1 MHLLVNELC
10 EYQNAWCND
19 KKLKSFSLEK
29 SETCLAGRCVSLCL
43 TSILNSS
50 YTVSVTSASQ
60 PCEAMLNG
68 ILMRP
73 SESPR
78 TLLCA
83 FTNVFLYFYV
93 FALSSGKTWKRNK
106 RLEWQTELGIVFFS
120 LLFIYLFSDY
130 VPCLV
135 LLYLLPYNSLRLN
148 SIFKYLKSPFVYSM

>member
-1 MHLLVNELC
+1 LP
-10 EYQNAWCND
+10 
-19 KKLKSFSLEK
+19 
-29 SETCLAGRCVSLCL
+29 GRKVLSVRL

-73 SESPR
+73 SESPC

-83 FTNVFLYFYV
+83 LQMFSCIFTSLLYLQGEGGRETNDYNGRLSLELFL
-93 FALSSGKTWKRNK
+93 
-106 RLEWQTELGIVFFS
+106 S

-135 LLYLLPYNSLRLN
+135 FLHLLPYNSVQLD
-148 SIFKYLKSPFVYSM
+148 SIFKYLNSPFVYSK

>member
-1 MHLLVNELC
+1 MLVLKMWWGEM
-10 EYQNAWCND
+10 
-19 KKLKSFSLEK
+19 KLKLFSLERN
-29 SETCLAGRCVSLCL
+29 ETCLAGRCLSVRL
-43 TSILNSS
+43 TSILNSC

-93 FALSSGKTWKRNK
+93 FALSSGKKWKRNK
-106 RLEWQTELGIVFFS
+106 WLEWLTELGIVFFS
-120 LLFIYLFSDY
+120 LLFIYLFSYY
-130 VPCLV
+130 VHCL
-135 LLYLLPYNSLRLN
+135 LFSHLLPYDSVQLN
-148 SIFKYLKSPFVYSM
+148 SIFRYLNSYFLNSM

>member
-1 MHLLVNELC
+1 MSVLKMWWREI
-10 EYQNAWCND
+10 
-19 KKLKSFSLEK
+19 KLKLFSLEK
-29 SETCLAGRCVSLCL
+29 SETCLAGRCLSVRL

-68 ILMRP
+68 ILMRS

-93 FALSSGKTWKRNK
+93 FALSSGKRWKRNK
-106 RLEWQTELGIVFFS
+106 WLEWQTELGIVFFS

-135 LLYLLPYNSLRLN
+135 FLHLLPYNSVQLN
-148 SIFKYLKSPFVYSM
+148 STFKYLNSPLVYSM